1 MVVSRAQVLRDEALA
16 LGGGDRVGAAQV
28 LAELLTEDPVLG
40 QMALAILGGRQPS
53 PVFRIAM
60 PWEGGGERFYRF
72 HLLRAEYVAEV
83 WRPRHADTWLV
94 RVYLQ
99 VEGEQDVGEA
109 ETLEEGQRMADEAL
123 RDGPERW
130 WLL

>member
-1 MVVSRAQVLRDEALA
+1 MSRAQVLLDAALQ
-16 LGGGDRVGAAQV
+16 LGEGERAGAAAV
-28 LAELLTEDPVLG
+28 LAELLEEEPTVG
-40 QMALAILGGRQPS
+40 QMALAIVGRKLLR

-60 PWEGGGERFYRF
+60 PWQGGGDRFYRF

-94 RVYLQ
+94 RIHLQ
-99 VEGEQDVGEA
+99 GDGEHDVGEA

-123 RDGPERW
+123 RSAEAW
-130 WLL
+130 HLL